1 MKIALV
7 HDYLT
12 QFGGAERVLEAFH
25 EIWPDAPIFTSL
37 YDPAALPTHWRSWDI
52 RESVLSRIPGARHHH
67 RALLPLYPL
76 AFAAFQRQLADYEI
90 VLSDTSA
97 WAHQA
102 GTNRQVRITYCHSP
116 SRFLWGDEAYLTPA
130 RIPVPVRGVMDLG
143 FGGLRWLDHRAA
155 GELDVVVANSRA
167 VAGRIEHV
175 WGRAAS
181 VVYPPIQID
190 RFTPAEPAGI
200 EPFALVVSRLVPH
213 KRIELVIDAC
223 TATGRPLKVV
233 GGGPAEERLR
243 RRAGPS
249 VEFLGQCSDGE
260 TADLMSRCQVFVLPG
275 QEDFGI
281 TAVEAQAAGRPVVAY
296 RGGGAVESVI
306 EGQTGLFF
314 DEPTGSSLSAAL
326 ELADRT
332 AWSAVAC
339 RTNAIRFGTPRFK
352 EAISDIVDA
361 AWRDRSSGDPLWS
374 TGRYSNLR
382 RQRSER
388 RDWHRE
394 RM

>member
-37 YDPAALPTHWRSWDI
+37 YDPAAFPRHWRSWDV
-52 RESVLSRIPGARHHH
+52 RESVLGRIPGARHHH

-76 AFAAFQRQLADYEI
+76 AFAAFRRELADYDI

-102 GTNRQVRITYCHSP
+102 GTNRQVRIGYCHSP

-130 RIPVPVRGVMDLG
+130 RIPAPVRRVMDLS
-143 FGGLRWLDHRAA
+143 FGGLRRLDQHAA

-167 VAGRIEHV
+167 VARRIERV
-175 WGRAAS
+175 WARTAS
-181 VVYPPIQID
+181 VVYPPIRID

-200 EPFALVVSRLVPH
+200 EPYALVVSRLVPH
-213 KRIELVIDAC
+213 KRIDLAIDAC
-223 TATGRPLKVV
+223 TATGRPLKIV
-233 GGGPAEERLR
+233 GSGPAEERLR

-249 VEFLGQCSDGE
+249 VEFLGQCSDEE

-314 DEPTGSSLSAAL
+314 DEPTAASLSAAL

-332 AWSAVAC
+332 TWSAEAC
-339 RTNAIRFGTPRFK
+339 RSNTIRFGTPRFK
-352 EAISDIVDA
+352 EAMFEIVEA
-361 AWRDRSSGDPLWS
+361 TWRQHPLGDRRP
-374 TGRYSNLR
+374 
-382 RQRSER
+382 RS
-388 RDWHRE
+388 
-394 RM
+394 